1 MTGSVR
7 PRRLAHLGPRGTYT
21 EAAAIAHDPTADLV
35 PAASVAA
42 AIAAVRA
49 GAADAAVCAIENSI
63 EGGVTET
70 LDQLLQD
77 DFAFRI
83 AAEVVLPIRHALVG
97 PAGLEPRAAKVVYS
111 HPQALAQCR
120 KRLTALAPAAR
131 PVAALSTAAAIE
143 SALQEHGAL
152 AVGNA
157 LAAELYGA
165 TVYEDD
171 IADAPGNETRFVVVG
186 HTDAP
191 PSGDDKTSIA
201 FTTHHDRP
209 GSLVEVLRAFSER
222 GINLTHIESRP
233 TRRQLGTYVF
243 LVDVQGHRSESGLAE
258 ALEEIERETLWLR
271 VFGSYPR
278 WQGPRLAPRTED

>member
-1 MTGSVR
+1 M
-7 PRRLAHLGPRGTYT
+7 RLAHLGPRGTYT
-21 EAAAIAHDPTADLV
+21 EAAAIAHDPRAELV
-35 PAASVAA
+35 PSASVAA

-49 GAADAAVCAIENSI
+49 GQADAAVCAIENSI

-70 LDQLLQD
+70 LDQLLQE
-77 DFAFRI
+77 DFALRI

-97 PAGLEPRAAKVVYS
+97 PEGLELRTARVVYS

-120 KRLTALAPAAR
+120 RRLNELAPGAR

-143 SALQEHGAL
+143 SALQEQGAL

-157 LAAELYGA
+157 LAADLYGA

-186 HTDAP
+186 HTDAAP
-191 PSGDDKTSIA
+191 TGDDKTSIA

-243 LVDVQGHRSESGLAE
+243 LLDVQGHRGEPALSE
-258 ALEEIERETLWLR
+258 ALAQIERETLWLR

-278 WQGPRLAPRTED
+278 WQGPRLTPPVED

>member
-1 MTGSVR
+1 VT
-7 PRRLAHLGPRGTYT
+7 RLAHLGPRGTYT
-21 EAAAIAHDPTADLV
+21 EAAAIAHDPSAELV
-35 PAASVAA
+35 PCPSVAA
-42 AIAAVRA
+42 AIAAVQ
-49 GAADAAVCAIENSI
+49 AAQAEAAVCAIENSI

-70 LDQLLQD
+70 LDQLLRE
-77 DFAFRI
+77 DFALRI
-83 AAEVVLPIRHALVG
+83 RAEVVLPIRHALVG
-97 PAGLEPRAAKVVYS
+97 PAGLDPKTAQVVYS

-120 KRLTALAPAAR
+120 RRLGELAPAAR

-157 LAAELYGA
+157 LAADLYGA

-171 IADAPGNETRFVVVG
+171 IADAPGNETRFVVVAAS
-186 HTDAP
+186 DAA

-243 LVDVQGHRSESGLAE
+243 LVDVQGHREEPALAA
-258 ALEEIERETLWLR
+258 ALDQVAGETLWLR

-278 WQGPRLAPRTED
+278 WQGPRPSSPAAD

>member
-1 MTGSVR
+1 VTR
-7 PRRLAHLGPRGTYT
+7 PTLRLAHLGPRGTYT
-21 EAAAIAHDPTADLV
+21 EAAAIAHNPAADLV
-35 PAASVAA
+35 PSASVAA

-49 GAADAAVCAIENSI
+49 GDADAAVCAIENSI

-70 LDQLLQD
+70 LDQLLQE
-77 DFAFRI
+77 DFTLRI

-97 PAGLEPRAAKVVYS
+97 PAGLDPRAAQVVYS

-120 KRLTALAPAAR
+120 RRLGELAPNAR

-157 LAAELYGA
+157 LAADLYGA

-186 HTDAP
+186 ATDTPAT
-191 PSGDDKTSIA
+191 GDDKTSIA

-209 GSLVEVLRAFSER
+209 GSLVEVLREFSER
-222 GINLTHIESRP
+222 GINLTRIESRP

-243 LVDVQGHRSESGLAE
+243 LLDVQGHRSEPALAA
-258 ALEEIERETLWLR
+258 ALAQIERETLWLR

-278 WQGPRLAPRTED
+278 WQGPPPIPPAD